1 MSDMCL
7 SVGRG
12 FLPRCAHVNEAKVLA
27 DVKPTSQST
36 DRDSWCLLLVNF
48 TDQVNVC
55 VCVCVWVCVCGC
67 GWLQDLL
74 EKCDQE
80 FRSDDG
86 VKQSKSVKYSN
97 IFIRS

>member
-1 MSDMCL
+1 VPLRVVSSSVARGGVRYLARGEHLHCWGKAGLIPLSDG
-7 SVGRG
+7 SAAVVR
-12 FLPRCAHVNEAKVLA
+12 E
-27 DVKPTSQST
+27 
-36 DRDSWCLLLVNF
+36 
-48 TDQVNVC
+48 VNVC